1 MGDKRSSSFDRDK
14 SDEERRLAALAKS
27 QAINGLPAGSQE
39 SQVQPGVDAAT
50 TAAMAQ
56 IVADEKQKRE
66 QQTAEELQQTLRN
79 IQQKVGGLPT
89 SGVSSTEGANG
100 TVGGTNDAGGVENGT
115 TGGIPVDNSVSTAIE
130 EANKKIAGA
139 TEESIKA
146 TQQNNEKYRNFLG
159 KLVEGYQNDLEQA
172 KKEAE
177 LQKQIDTNKS
187 VFAGVTEFASALVN
201 LLGTT
206 KGAVNQQPKTYTQDW
221 MREADAHRQQERE
234 RLDRM
239 RDKLRDQEM
248 KNENARYQMTKE
260 QIAEHFNLMK
270 LQAQGGV
277 AVEQQRKA
285 ERDEAYERERAA
297 VSDQLA
303 ADRIEAQIRGQ
314 NVEMSRIAQRDRQ
327 DATKLQIEMLKQGM
341 IPDSNGN
348 YIYDPAAAAKK
359 MGAYAL
365 EIPAYGDRQ
374 TEMLYIQP
382 TSVKNTI
389 LSYARNPEVIKEME
403 KAGLGKE
410 FTALVTQMKGSEGD
424 MFAKGTLSG
433 TDVENQIRT
442 MAMYSPTLREALRR
456 SAVHSYD
463 VGAAPE
469 QTSAA
474 QQLPA
479 WAQGGYNPYIHPY
492 APLQQ
497 MRDRE
502 DKDDWPTE
510 EELSR

>member
-1 MGDKRSSSFDRDK
+1 MPSTGSQQTMELQ
-14 SDEERRLAALAKS
+14 EELERRRREEQERLAA
-27 QAINGLPAGSQE
+27 QAAAQAAAQQQQANIQTQQQE
-39 SQVQPGVDAAT
+39 LVEQTATAPGVP
-50 TAAMAQ
+50 
-56 IVADEKQKRE
+56 I
-66 QQTAEELQQTLRN
+66 
-79 IQQKVGGLPT
+79 LP
-89 SGVSSTEGANG
+89 ENQNNG
-100 TVGGTNDAGGVENGT
+100 TPAAVAIQEGVTPGSNNTDEAREAQNGT

-177 LQKQIDTNKS
+177 LQKQSDTNKS

-206 KGAVNQQPKTYTQDW
+206 QGAVNQQPKTYTQDW

-239 RDKLRDQEM
+239 RDKLRDQEI
-248 KNENARYQMTKE
+248 KGKNARYQMTKE
-260 QIAEHFNLMK
+260 QIAEQLNLRK
-270 LQAQGGV
+270 LQAQSGV

-285 ERDEAYERERAA
+285 ERDEAYERGRAA

-348 YIYDPAAAAKK
+348 FIYDPAAAAKK

-474 QQLPA
+474 QLPA
-479 WAQGGYNPYIHPY
+479 WAQGGHTPYWQGGNGHPY
-492 APLQQ
+492 PPLQQ
-497 MRDRE
+497 QRNQKEE
-502 DKDDWPTE
+502 DKDDWPTF
-510 EELSR
+510 